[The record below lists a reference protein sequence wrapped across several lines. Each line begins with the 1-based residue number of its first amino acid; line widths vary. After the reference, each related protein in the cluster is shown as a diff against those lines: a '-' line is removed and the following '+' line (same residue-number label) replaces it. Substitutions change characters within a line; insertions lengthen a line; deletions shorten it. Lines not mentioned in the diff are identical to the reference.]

1 MIRNITAGRT
11 VYTVDYNDPR
21 TLKHRPH
28 VQPVTVTGARPPLN
42 DGKAVV
48 GLTYSHPRYGTHFS
62 EALPKHLFPTV
73 ESAMADYRR
82 QWGTDCER
90 SL

>member
-1 MIRNITAGRT
+1 MIRNITAGRE
-11 VYTVDYNDPR
+11 VFTVDYTDAR
-21 TLKHRPH
+21 TMKHRPH
-28 VQPVTVTGARPPLN
+28 VKPVTLTGERPPLN

-48 GLTYSHPRYGTHFS
+48 GIKYVHWYYGTTSS
-62 EALPKHLFPTV
+62 EALPEHLFPTV